1 MRHYEIAFLVH
12 PDQSQQVPGMIER
25 YSNMITD
32 SGGKV
37 HRTEDWGRRQL
48 AYPINKIH
56 KAHYILLN
64 IECDQT
70 LLKEITTAFKF
81 NDAVLRNLIIKRDS
95 ADTGESPLMKLERE
109 SKEKKLREEQA
120 EEYRQKRALAAA
132 AASANKVAQETPA
145 PDSSDDA
152 SSDDASSDDASPD
165 DANPDDAS
173 SDDASSDDANPDDAS
188 PDDASSDD
196 SSPEEQAGAA
206 SSEDAA
212 AAITSD
218 NPDREA

>member
-132 AASANKVAQETPA
+132 AASAKEVPKETPA
-145 PDSSDDA
+145 LDSSDDT
-152 SSDDASSDDASPD
+152 SPDDASPD
-165 DANPDDAS
+165 DANPDDANP
-173 SDDASSDDANPDDAS
+173 DDASPDDASPDDAS

-212 AAITSD
+212 AITSD

>member
-25 YSNMITD
+25 YTNMITD

-64 IECDQT
+64 IECDQV
-70 LLKEITTAFKF
+70 LLKEITAAFKF
-81 NDAVLRNLIIKRDS
+81 NDAVLRNLIIKRNS

-109 SKEKKLREEQA
+109 SKEKKQREEQA
-120 EEYRQKRALAAA
+120 EEYRQKRAMAA
-132 AASANKVAQETPA
+132 AASAAKAPTETPD
-145 PDSSDDA
+145 PDS
-152 SSDDASSDDASPD
+152 
-165 DANPDDAS
+165 
-173 SDDASSDDANPDDAS
+173 PDDAS
-188 PDDASSDD
+188 PDDASPDDD
-196 SSPEEQAGAA
+196 SPDDTSPDDA
-206 SSEDAA
+206 SSDGTSPDDASPDDEAA
-212 AAITSD
+212 AEASNTQASRAD
-218 NPDREA
+218 NADQKE

>member
-145 PDSSDDA
+145 PDSPDDA

-165 DANPDDAS
+165 DASP
-173 SDDASSDDANPDDAS
+173 DDANP
-188 PDDASSDD
+188 DD

>member
-132 AASANKVAQETPA
+132 AASAKEVPKETPA
-145 PDSSDDA
+145 PDSPDDA
-152 SSDDASSDDASPD
+152 SPDDASPDDASSDDASPD
-165 DANPDDAS
+165 DANPDDA
-173 SDDASSDDANPDDAS
+173 NPDDA
-188 PDDASSDD
+188 
-196 SSPEEQAGAA
+196 SPEEQAGAA
-206 SSEDAA
+206 SSEEDA

>member
-145 PDSSDDA
+145 PDSPDDASPDDA

-165 DANPDDAS
+165 DAS
-173 SDDASSDDANPDDAS
+173 S
-188 PDDASSDD
+188 DDASSDD

-212 AAITSD
+212 AITSD